1 MQFLSDDA
9 YNSICSFHSDS
20 AISFAVFLHHLP
32 NMHAQHSP
40 DVLIKAMQVR
50 VQRGVHTSGM
60 IPVVCWW
67 ERGDEQGGLLLYM

>member
-32 NMHAQHSP
+32 NMHVQHSP
-40 DVLIKAMQVR
+40 DVLIKAMQVS
-50 VQRGVHTSGM
+50 VQRVVHTTGM
-60 IPVVCWW
+60 SVEEGGRGRGPVALHVK
-67 ERGDEQGGLLLYM
+67 